1 MRLWLWDA
9 IAKVPRMGECMSA
22 GNERLSGM
30 TCVIGGAASDIGRAV
45 AKRLTSEGGIVVGI
59 DAVVHGTGSISL
71 TTDLANE
78 DSVREV
84 FARIHKETGR
94 IDFLY
99 NNAGLVTSEDKSVL
113 ETTSEVLER
122 IWFANFRTAWLC
134 CKHGIPYMLQ
144 NTPPSGSVVNCS
156 SFLAGMGS
164 ATGQTSYNA
173 AKAAVA
179 QMSRDLG
186 THLARRGVR
195 VNALCLGPIETPA
208 LTEVFARIGQE
219 ERRRR
224 FLHMPLGRFGTLEEI
239 AGTVAFLA
247 SKDSGFVTASVF
259 PLDGGIQSAFTVPE

>member
-1 MRLWLWDA
+1 
-9 IAKVPRMGECMSA
+9 MGEWM
-22 GNERLSGM
+22 GGEDRRLTGM

-45 AKRLTSEGGIVVGI
+45 ARRLAAEGGVVVGI
-59 DAVVHGTGSISL
+59 DAVEHSTGTIALKADL
-71 TTDLANE
+71 TDE
-78 DSVREV
+78 DAVQEA

-99 NNAGLVTSEDKSVL
+99 NNAGLVSSDDRSVL
-113 ETTSEVLER
+113 ETTSAVLER
-122 IWFANFRTAWLC
+122 IWSANFRTAWLC

-144 NTPPSGSVVNCS
+144 NDPPSGSVVNCS

-186 THLARRGVR
+186 TNLARRGVR

-208 LTEVFARIGQE
+208 LTEVFARLQE
-219 ERRRR
+219 GERQRR
-224 FLHMPLGRFGTLEEI
+224 FQHMPLGRFGTLEEL

-247 SKDSGFVTASVF
+247 SRDSGFITASVF
-259 PLDGGIQSAFTVPE
+259 PLDGGIQSAFTVPG